1 MIIPFDVTVRV
12 DVVDEPQPRP
22 TGKAKPSPASAAAG
36 DQHRGAGPPGAIPIS
51 SLPGY
56 RRATVAGHVHTVE
69 IRPVERNSVLA
80 CLVTDTS
87 GELTALFY
95 GRTQITGLH
104 PGSNIKLRGT
114 VSITS
119 SGPVMINPAYELLD

>member
-12 DVVDEPQPRP
+12 EVLDRPQPAP
-22 TGKAKPSPASAAAG
+22 NGKAKPGRANAAVG
-36 DQHRGAGPPGAIPIS
+36 DHHRAAGPPGVIPIS
-51 SLPGY
+51 SLAGY
-56 RRATVAGHVHTVE
+56 RRATVAGRVHTVE

-80 CLVTDTS
+80 CTVTDTS

-95 GRTQITGLH
+95 GRTHINGLR
-104 PGSNIKLRGT
+104 PGSNVKIRGT

-119 SGPVMINPAYELLD
+119 SGVVMINPAYELLD